1 MCARVFVVHFRAV
14 IPPEMADHYEL
25 VCSAGHLFFF
35 FFCSDGSCKSSFVW
49 SLQEDHCSVAGCCCR
64 KYGWWGGDCKEE
76 EKGGIWER
84 KMQMDYM
91 CMSGKW
97 AMRQE
102 GRTWC
107 SCASLFAL
115 WLRCSRWITEA
126 PLTKKKQKNTL
137 TPKGLDTQSSSL
149 KQSNLFIW
157 WFLICCFSASF
168 HHVGLFSIPGSA
180 ERSMLRTHPAPAAS
194 WALVARDEK
203 GHSESN

>member
-1 MCARVFVVHFRAV
+1 
-14 IPPEMADHYEL
+14 MADRDEL

-64 KYGWWGGDCKEE
+64 TYGVGGWVGLQRGREGWYLRAQNADGLHVHVWQMGDETRGQDLVLVCEFVCSLIE
-76 EKGGIWER
+76 
-84 KMQMDYM
+84 MQSVDYR
-91 CMSGKW
+91 S
-97 AMRQE
+97 
-102 GRTWC
+102 
-107 SCASLFAL
+107 SSH
-115 WLRCSRWITEA
+115 
-126 PLTKKKQKNTL
+126 KKKNKKNTL

-168 HHVGLFSIPGSA
+168 HRVGLFSIPGSA

-194 WALVARDEK
+194 WALVARDDK